1 MWLNAIQ
8 IFNESTPMD
17 YIFDT
22 VYVRTDDY
30 SKAREKA
37 DAAQYTSGLESDREE
52 SVLRKR

>member
-1 MWLNAIQ
+1 
-8 IFNESTPMD
+8 MD